1 MPTVTFLFIS
11 DSSFECDTPKRD
23 VLRLRTLKEL
33 QIASLK
39 VVIDYHEMCG
49 FSTVSLF
56 ILGDFRVCI
65 IV

>member
-11 DSSFECDTPKRD
+11 DSSFECETPKRD

-49 FSTVSLF
+49 QSITF
-56 ILGDFRVCI
+56 IEFI
-65 IV
+65 KS